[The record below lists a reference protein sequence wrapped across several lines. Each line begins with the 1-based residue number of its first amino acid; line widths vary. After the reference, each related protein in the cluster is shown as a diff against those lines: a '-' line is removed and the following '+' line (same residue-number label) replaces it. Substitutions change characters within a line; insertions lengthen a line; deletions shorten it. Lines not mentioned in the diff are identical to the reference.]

1 MNYEVDRNKI
11 NSVLGS
17 LDEISLIIVGN
28 ELNSMLK
35 VSLKEQVTIR

>member
-28 ELNSMLK
+28 ELNSMVESILERT
-35 VSLKEQVTIR
+35 SYYR